1 VLLIAETNRPWSK
14 PQVIKIIKLS
24 MTLILITI
32 LVALIFEYIN
42 GFHDTAN
49 AIATVVATK
58 VLTPRKAIL
67 LASITNLLGA
77 MTGTAVATTIGSG
90 LVDTSFVTTETILC
104 GLIAGITWNLI
115 TWWWGLPSS
124 SSHALIG
131 GIIGTTFAK
140 ANNDINVIKFVT
152 VSAEGKQGGLLYKVI
167 FPMIGSPVLGFIV
180 SIIVMGIIYGLIVR
194 FRPKKI
200 SKVFKRLQ
208 IGSSAWVGFSHG
220 LNDAQKTMG
229 IIALLLM
236 TGAKSGAFNNCP
248 DFLKFMIPTSSD
260 KLEIT
265 TWMKITCATVMGLGT
280 LAGGWRIVN
289 TLGHKIVFLKPV
301 NGFAAECSAALIIQ
315 FASTFGIPL
324 STTHVTSSCIVGV
337 GTAKKLSSANWIVI
351 NRMLVAWIFTI
362 PICSTIGYVLVK
374 LFVK

>member
-1 VLLIAETNRPWSK
+1 MT
-14 PQVIKIIKLS
+14 II
-24 MTLILITI
+24 IITI
-32 LVALIFEYIN
+32 IIALIFEYIN

-67 LASITNLLGA
+67 LASITNLLGG
-77 MTGTAVATTIGSG
+77 MTGTAVATTIGTG
-90 LVDTSFVTTETILC
+90 LVDTNFVTTETILC

-131 GIIGTTFAK
+131 GIVGTTFAK
-140 ANNDINVIKFVT
+140 AHNDINVIKFVT
-152 VSAEGKQGGLLYKVI
+152 LSNDGKHGGLLYKVL
-167 FPMIGSPVLGFIV
+167 FPMIGSPVLGFVV
-180 SIIVMGIIYGLIVR
+180 SLVFMGIIYGLIVR
-194 FRPKKI
+194 FRPKNI
-200 SKVFKRLQ
+200 SKVFKKMQ
-208 IGSSAWVGFSHG
+208 IASSAWVGFSHG

-236 TGAKSGAFNNCP
+236 TGAKSGAFEDCP
-248 DFLKFMIPTSSD
+248 EILKFLIPASTD
-260 KLEIT
+260 KLEIS
-265 TWMKITCATVMGLGT
+265 TWIKITCAIVMGLGT
-280 LAGGWRIVN
+280 LAGGWRIIK
-289 TLGHKIVFLKPV
+289 TLGHKIVFLKPI
-301 NGFAAECSAALIIQ
+301 NGFAAECSAAIIIQ
-315 FASTFGIPL
+315 IASTFGIPL

-351 NRMLVAWIFTI
+351 NKMLIAWIFTI